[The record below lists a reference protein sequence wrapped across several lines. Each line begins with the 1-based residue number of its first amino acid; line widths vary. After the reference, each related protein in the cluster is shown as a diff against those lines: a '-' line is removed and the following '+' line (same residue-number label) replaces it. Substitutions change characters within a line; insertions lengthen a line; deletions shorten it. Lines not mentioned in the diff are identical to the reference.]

1 MISGILNM
9 NRVIGYGICGRG
21 ESKRYMKAT
30 LDEFK
35 RLCDDTIILLN
46 GAGKAERS
54 LIRSYGFKMAQDDR
68 EWGKTQ
74 NTIKQDFVTNCVAK
88 LTPDWLICLD
98 MDEIF
103 EPKFTRQELEKLTE
117 DGWAFHFYIA
127 NLWGEGYKPRRC
139 FWNVR
144 MWKWNGDTEF
154 LNRPL
159 HPGLAP
165 KWAYMINQYAPFIVR
180 HYGLKEKKDRLEKI
194 ERYEKYDPNAKFCS
208 REYYNDLK
216 TDDFAPYDE
225 GKLHKEVDA
234 YVKKYKP
241 KIKRQP
247 IMLPK
252 KEFTIIK
259 RTNLKTGEVFGFE
272 VATKEVPLY
281 LNQNTKDLRFEVE
294 GKAAEVTDEIE
305 ELFKEPKV
313 DIKPENEEPVVAKKP
328 VKKLGR
334 PKKAK

>member
-1 MISGILNM
+1 MK
-9 NRVIGYGICGRG
+9 VVGYAIVGPN
-21 ESKRYMKAT
+21 EAKRYLKQT
-30 LDEFK
+30 LEEFK

-46 GAGKAERS
+46 GAGKAERD
-54 LIRSYGFKMAQDDR
+54 LIASYGFKTAQDDR
-68 EWGKTQ
+68 EWGKMQ
-74 NTIKQDFVTNCVAK
+74 NTIKQDFVSNCVQK

-98 MDEIF
+98 ADECF
-103 EPKFTRQELEKLTE
+103 ESRFNRQELEKLTE
-117 DGWAFHFYIA
+117 DGWAFHFFVV
-127 NLWGEGYKPRRC
+127 NLWGEGHKPRRN

-194 ERYEKYDPNAKFCS
+194 KRYEKYDPNAKFCS

-225 GKLHKEVDA
+225 EKLHKEVDA
-234 YVKKYKP
+234 EVRKYKP

-247 IMLPK
+247 MTIPK
-252 KEFTIIK
+252 REFSLIK
-259 RTNLKTGEVFGFE
+259 RTNRRTGETFTFD
-272 VATKEVPLY
+272 VATNEVPLY
-281 LNQNTKDLRFEVE
+281 LKQSTAELSFELA
-294 GKAAEVTDEIE
+294 GKMSEVTDELE
-305 ELFKEPKV
+305 KLFEEPK
-313 DIKPENEEPVVAKKP
+313 DIKPENEEPVVAVKKP
-328 VKKLGR
+328 KLGR